1 MLKIMIVDDDFL
13 ICEELRGIVTD
24 LEYEVAGVADSGKA
38 AVEMALDVK
47 PDVILMDI
55 VMENGMDGIEAAGKI
70 MESVDC
76 AVIFVTGHGEDEIV
90 ERAKKVA
97 PHGYVLKPYTPM
109 EIKSAVEIGFHK
121 KQIKSRLNEA
131 YDDVL
136 TNLKNRTSE
145 LETSNHQLEALIRA
159 PTDSMLLL
167 DLDGTVLAV
176 NPIAAK
182 RLRLKV
188 AELVGKNVY
197 DLLTNELAKT
207 RKGKHA
213 RVIQTKRPV
222 RFVDQRGGAIFDN
235 NVHPIFDNDGNVIQ
249 LAIYAKDITKQ
260 VKSVKLLEE
269 RKQDLESKTELL
281 EQANMALK
289 IMLQKSTENREDI
302 KEEILLLLKNR
313 ISPYIE
319 KLKKRDLDDKV
330 RGCVEVIE
338 SNIEDIVS
346 PFSQSLNFAYV
357 NLSPKEIQV
366 ANHIKQN
373 KSTKEIAKILNLAK
387 GTVDV
392 HRNNIREKLGLKNK
406 SINLK
411 TYLISMR

>member
-1 MLKIMIVDDDFL
+1 MIVDDDFL

-24 LEYEVAGVADSGKA
+24 LGYEVAGVADSGKA
-38 AVEMALDVK
+38 AVEMVLDVK

-97 PHGYVLKPYTPM
+97 PHGYILKPYTSM

-136 TNLKNRTSE
+136 TNLKNRTFE
-145 LETSNHQLEALIRA
+145 LEASNHQLEALIRA
-159 PTDSMLLL
+159 PTDSMVLL
-167 DLDGTVLAV
+167 DLDGTVLAA

-182 RLRLKV
+182 KLKLKI
-188 AELVGKNVY
+188 AELVGKNAY

-207 RKGKHA
+207 RKAKHA
-213 RVIQTKRPV
+213 RVVQTKRPA
-222 RFVDQRGGAIFDN
+222 RFVDQRGETIFDN
-235 NVHPIFDNDGNVIQ
+235 NVYPIFDNDGNVLQ
-249 LAIYAKDITKQ
+249 LAIYAKNITKQ

-302 KEEILLLLKNR
+302 KEEILLLLNNR
-313 ISPYIE
+313 ISPYVA
-319 KLKKRDLDDKV
+319 KLKKRDLDDKARDFV
-330 RGCVEVIE
+330 GSSRINV
-338 SNIEDIVS
+338 
-346 PFSQSLNFAYV
+346 
-357 NLSPKEIQV
+357 
-366 ANHIKQN
+366 
-373 KSTKEIAKILNLAK
+373 
-387 GTVDV
+387 
-392 HRNNIREKLGLKNK
+392 KNC
-406 SINLK
+406 
-411 TYLISMR
+411 